1 MELRELRNF
10 IRVAR
15 AGSINRAAIEL
26 RLAQPALSRQIAKL
40 ERELGVALFARYG
53 RGVRL
58 TAAGSLLLERAE
70 TIGDLVRQTGE
81 EIREERAPSGG
92 RIVIGLPPASGRL
105 LVAPLVERFQRERPL
120 MSLQIREGATSA
132 LQDWLLDKRID
143 VAMLYNPPP
152 LETLDIRPL
161 ATERMWLIGPPPAPR
176 KTFSRPGPVRFRDLA
191 DIPLALPSLAH
202 NNRRLVEQAAL
213 EHGIRLRIKLE
224 VDSVAFAK
232 AIVEQGVAHTIL
244 TFAAVQE
251 EVALRRLSAH
261 AIARLGVSTRVSIVT
276 LLDRQLPRLV
286 QDARDMVHDVA
297 RQVIR
302 DRHWPGAQLL
312 EGDGRLR
319 PRAPMPK

>member
-10 IRVAR
+10 VRVAR
-15 AGSINRAAIEL
+15 AGSINRAAAEL
-26 RLAQPALSRQIAKL
+26 RLAQPALSRQITKL
-40 ERELGVALFARYG
+40 ERELGVALFARHG

-70 TIGDLVRQTGE
+70 TIGHLVHQTGE

-105 LVAPLVERFQRERPL
+105 LVAPLVEWFQRERPL
-120 MSLQIREGATSA
+120 MSLQVREGVTSA

-143 VAMLYNPPP
+143 VAMLHNPPP
-152 LETLDIRPL
+152 LETLDIGPTL
-161 ATERMWLIGPPPAPR
+161 SERMWLIGPPQAAR
-176 KTFSRPGPVRFRDLA
+176 KSSRALRPVRIRDLA
-191 DIPLALPSLAH
+191 DIPLVLPSLAH

-251 EVALRRLSAH
+251 EVALRRLTAH
-261 AIARLGVSTRVSIVT
+261 AIARPSLSTRVSIVT

-286 QDARDMVHDVA
+286 QDARDIVHDVA

-302 DRHWPGAQLL
+302 ERRWPGAQLL
-312 EGDGRLR
+312 EGDGR
-319 PRAPMPK
+319 PRARLPMPK